1 VKRAIHSLAAG
12 LLVACALLGFAT
24 AFGLAGRA
32 GAQGTTSTTSS
43 EPPATTTTGTTTTDT
58 TTTSTEPQPT
68 VPQAPPPPK
77 PAPIPFGVTVGGV
90 RVGGLTPARATTL
103 VERSFTR
110 PLVLVVDAETRTSL
124 RPGALGANA
133 KVEKAIRRARVARPG
148 ARVPLDVTVP
158 RERIRAYVD
167 RLGRRYDRSPAD
179 ARLVLDALRPR
190 AVPARIGRHLREP
203 ATGLAIR
210 KALAGNTRVPMR
222 LPFVTTKPDVMSVK
236 FDKAIVIMR
245 GSNRLL
251 LWSPTKLVR
260 SFEVA
265 TGQAA
270 YPTPLGAYEI
280 VVKQENPWW
289 YPPPSPW
296 ATNEQPVPPGPGNPL
311 GTRWMGLSAPYV
323 GIHGTPDAASIGYSA
338 SHGCIRMRIPDA
350 EWLFTRVDIG
360 TPVIIVAR

>member
-1 VKRAIHSLAAG
+1 VKRAVHTFAAG
-12 LLVACALLGFAT
+12 LLVVCGLLGFAA
-24 AFGLAGRA
+24 AFGLATSA

-58 TTTSTEPQPT
+58 TTGTEPQPT
-68 VPQAPPPPK
+68 IPQVPSTPK
-77 PAPIPFGVTVGGV
+77 PAPISFGVTVGGIK
-90 RVGGLTPARATTL
+90 VGGLTPARATTV
-103 VERSFTR
+103 VERSFR
-110 PLVLVVDAETRTSL
+110 LPLVLVVDAETRASL
-124 RPGALGANA
+124 RPGALGATAN
-133 KVEKAIRRARVARPG
+133 VEKAIRRARVARPG
-148 ARVPLDVTVP
+148 ARVPLDVTVS

-179 ARLVLDALRPR
+179 ARLVLDGLRPR

-203 ATGLAIR
+203 ATGLALR

-222 LPFVTTKPDVMSVK
+222 LPFVTTKPDVTSVR

-260 SFEVA
+260 SFGVA

-280 VVKQENPWW
+280 VTKQENPWW

-296 ATNEQPVPPGPGNPL
+296 ATNEKPVPPGPGNPL

-350 EWLFTRVDIG
+350 EWLFTHVDIG
-360 TPVIIVAR
+360 TPVFIVAR